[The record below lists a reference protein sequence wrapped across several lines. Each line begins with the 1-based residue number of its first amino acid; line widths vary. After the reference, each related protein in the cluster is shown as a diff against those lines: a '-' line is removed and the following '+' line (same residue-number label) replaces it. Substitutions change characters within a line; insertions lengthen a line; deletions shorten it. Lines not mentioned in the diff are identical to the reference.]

1 MILTQ
6 IAQERAAR
14 DPRELKRGHAA
25 VQVQNLGV
33 QPSRCDHRG
42 LHQMARRRLER
53 AEGPHLTSNTL
64 GQTLQRCDPFRGFR
78 TQFPAAACSGRGGRA
93 LDEDAKKI

>member
-42 LHQMARRRLER
+42 LHRMARRCLER
-53 AEGPHLTSNTL
+53 AEGP
-64 GQTLQRCDPFRGFR
+64 
-78 TQFPAAACSGRGGRA
+78 
-93 LDEDAKKI
+93 